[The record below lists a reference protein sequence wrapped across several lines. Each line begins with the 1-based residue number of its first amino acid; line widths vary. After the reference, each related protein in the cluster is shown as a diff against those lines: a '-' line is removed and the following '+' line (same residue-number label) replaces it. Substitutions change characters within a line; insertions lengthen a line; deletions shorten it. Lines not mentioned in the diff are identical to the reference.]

1 MESTFNFLK
10 ISINGFFWYEHIAN
24 QEDQTTADKKKE
36 TTTKVTI
43 NSQQMDLSLMDTLAT
58 GHFHLQTLSSIPVC
72 VHI

>member
-10 ISINGFFWYEHIAN
+10 ISINGFSWYEHIAD
-24 QEDQTTADKKKE
+24 QEDQITADKKKK

-43 NSQQMDLSLMDTLAT
+43 NSQQMDLLLMDTLVT